1 MMENKYELVAWTK
14 NVKDSEAVRLFV
26 NDLDLQL
33 MLLEPF
39 FEELSECRRE
49 QRENGGMMSAGLARR
64 FAKVYEDSARLDV
77 SMGNIDY
84 AIRFYLV
91 AADFCEQI
99 PEDFLHYCEQAL
111 SLARTYR
118 FEHVLNEPKPKKTL
132 QLYFQISCNASR

>member
-1 MMENKYELVAWTK
+1 MEKKYELVAWTK

-49 QRENGGMMSAGLARR
+49 QRENGGMMSADLARR

-132 QLYFQISCNASR
+132 QLYFQISCNTSR